1 MTQTS
6 IIDTL
11 KMLEFFR
18 NLTISKLEHL
28 VEVIK
33 EENYK
38 NGENIMTQV
47 EKGNIEKR
55 KSWYFSNW

>member
-1 MTQTS
+1 MTQIS

-11 KMLEFFR
+11 KILEFFR
-18 NLTISKLEHL
+18 NLTISKLERL

-33 EENYK
+33 EENYQ
-38 NGENIMTQV
+38 NGENIMTQG

-55 KSWYFSNW
+55 KS

>member
-33 EENYK
+33 EENYQ
-38 NGENIMTQV
+38 NGENIMTQG

-55 KSWYFSNW
+55 KSWYPTKW

>member
-1 MTQTS
+1 MTQIS

-11 KMLEFFR
+11 KILEFFR

-33 EENYK
+33 EENYQ
-38 NGENIMTQV
+38 NGENIMTQD

-55 KSWYFSNW
+55 KIVF

>member
-11 KMLEFFR
+11 KKLKIFR

-33 EENYK
+33 EENYQYWK
-38 NGENIMTQV
+38 K
-47 EKGNIEKR
+47 EKLI
-55 KSWYFSNW
+55 F